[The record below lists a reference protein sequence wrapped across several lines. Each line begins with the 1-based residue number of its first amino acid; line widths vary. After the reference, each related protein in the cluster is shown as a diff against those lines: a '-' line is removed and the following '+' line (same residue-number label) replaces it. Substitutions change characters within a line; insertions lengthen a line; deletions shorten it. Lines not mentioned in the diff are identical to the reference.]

1 MALPAY
7 RRLLRSITLAFRD
20 DSRLLTSA
28 LSSARSNFESCR
40 SLSPADAV
48 TKVAYAEEVAEVL
61 RRNVVQ
67 GMSEAKEGEK
77 FRVGSG
83 CCGGSATAT
92 LGPTA

>member
-7 RRLLRSITLAFRD
+7 RHLLRSITLAFRD
-20 DSRLLTSA
+20 DTRLLTSA

-40 SLSPADAV
+40 SLPPGDAA
-48 TKVAYAEEVAEVL
+48 TKVAHAEEVAEVL

-77 FRVGSG
+77 FRK
-83 CCGGSATAT
+83 
-92 LGPTA
+92 